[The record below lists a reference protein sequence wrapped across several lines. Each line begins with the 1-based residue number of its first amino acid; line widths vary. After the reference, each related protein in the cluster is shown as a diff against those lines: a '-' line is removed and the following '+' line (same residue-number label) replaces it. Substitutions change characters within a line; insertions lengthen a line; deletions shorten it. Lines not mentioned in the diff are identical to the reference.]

1 MRNNIRGA
9 KLEGSSENQE
19 LSFEQVNLR
28 IFIGLQIE
36 KSVVQGTLGIKAT
49 NLGVISIEIACEAK
63 TLD

>member
-1 MRNNIRGA
+1 M
-9 KLEGSSENQE
+9 EGSSENQE
-19 LSFEQVNLR
+19 FSFEQVNLK